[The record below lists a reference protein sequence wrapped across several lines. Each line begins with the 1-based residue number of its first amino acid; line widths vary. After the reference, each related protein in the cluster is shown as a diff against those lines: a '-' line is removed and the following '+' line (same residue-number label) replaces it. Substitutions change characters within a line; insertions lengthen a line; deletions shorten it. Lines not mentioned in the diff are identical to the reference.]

1 MRLTFVED
9 AWDEYLEWQR
19 RDGKSVKKIND
30 LLEDICRHPFQ
41 GLGKPE
47 PLKGDKSGKW
57 SRRINGSDRIVYR
70 VEQETVIVF
79 QCRGHYDR

>member
-1 MRLTFVED
+1 MRLAFVED
-9 AWDEYLEWQR
+9 AWDAYLEWQR

>member
-1 MRLTFVED
+1 MKLTFVED

>member
-79 QCRGHYDR
+79 QCRGHYSR

>member
-1 MRLTFVED
+1 MKITFAED
-9 AWDEYLEWQR
+9 AWAEYLGWQSA
-19 RDGKSVKKIND
+19 DGKMTKKIND

-57 SRRINGSDRIVYR
+57 SRRLNASDRLVYR
-70 VEQETVIVF
+70 VEQNTVVVF
-79 QCRGHYDR
+79 QCRGHYDG

>member
-19 RDGKSVKKIND
+19 LDGKSVKKIND

>member
-30 LLEDICRHPFQ
+30 LLENICRHPFQ

-57 SRRINGSDRIVYR
+57 SRRITGSHRIVYR
-70 VEQETVIVF
+70 LEQETVIVF
-79 QCRGHYDR
+79 QCKGHYDR